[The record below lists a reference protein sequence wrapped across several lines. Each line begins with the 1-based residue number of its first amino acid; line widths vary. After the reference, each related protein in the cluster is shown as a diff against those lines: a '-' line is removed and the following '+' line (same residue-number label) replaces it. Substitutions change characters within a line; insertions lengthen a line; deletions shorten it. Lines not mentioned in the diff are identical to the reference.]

1 MFAIIGIVVVFG
13 CVVGGY
19 LMEHGNI
26 SLLIQPVELLIIGG
40 AGVGAFIISS
50 PKSVLSATIKGIASV
65 FKAKDT
71 TKDHFMEILMLMF
84 EFLSVARREGV
95 IAIEENVNR
104 PEQSKIFAKYPYILS
119 DHHLRDFIC
128 DNLKAYISGNIDPPE
143 FENLMDIDIEAQHEH
158 AMVAPN
164 AVSKVADGL
173 PALGIVAA
181 VLGVVLTMTKI
192 KEPPEV
198 LGESIAAAL
207 VGTFLGVL
215 LSYGLVGPI
224 ATNLGNRASA
234 HKNLLHVAKT
244 ALLGLGQGV
253 PPMLAVEFARRAIP
267 GPDRPSFEELEEALN
282 LSKKKRSDSPSKDS
296 NNAGGNSSKK

>member
-1 MFAIIGIVVVFG
+1 MFAIIGIVVVLG
-13 CVVGGY
+13 CVIGSY
-19 LMEHGNI
+19 LLEHGNI
-26 SLLIQPVELLIIGG
+26 SVLIQPAELMIIGG
-40 AGVGAFIISS
+40 AATGAFIISS
-50 PKSVLSATIKGIASV
+50 PKSVLLASIKGIISI
-65 FKAKDT
+65 FTAKDT
-71 TKDHFMEILMLMF
+71 TKEHFMEILMLMF

-104 PEQSKIFAKYPYILS
+104 PEQSKIFSKYPYIMS
-119 DHHLRDFIC
+119 DHHLLDFIC

-181 VLGVVLTMTKI
+181 VLGVILTMTKI

-198 LGESIAAAL
+198 LGASIAAAL

-215 LSYGLVGPI
+215 LSYGFVGPI
-224 ATNLGNRASA
+224 ATNIGNRANS

-282 LSKKKRSDSPSKDS
+282 LSKKKRSDTPSKDS
-296 NNAGGNSSKK
+296 SDAGGSSSKK